1 MRNIKYLETLIG
13 TFTQMKKYLLILL
26 LPMLYFSLSTT
37 AYASSNPEST
47 FENYETTNYNFF
59 EVNFDI
65 PSNWRVVETDDRK
78 TVYFY
83 PEEGVFMFQY
93 IDDISLETEESRKD
107 FEVGLNQSGGKLDNE
122 KILTNNAS
130 YNDAYLYELEYEVN
144 SQDYSGNLMH
154 FDTTEGVMIVSY
166 MLPVNSSEDYSE
178 EYSDLLA
185 SMGFEVDNDE
195 QVGLIKTDSEDS
207 KYENSFTVS
216 FNDYEI
222 YYLIDEDDSTISI
235 FTSDAPSDVYVS
247 QYTGDFNNGINFDW
261 DGLKMRAHYNYW
273 NQDSKLIIHDESGNE
288 LEAQNSALSV
298 VEEFMNKHN

>member
-1 MRNIKYLETLIG
+1 
-13 TFTQMKKYLLILL
+13 MKKYLLILL

-83 PEEGVFMFQY
+83 PEEGLFMFQY

-107 FEVGLNQSGGKLDNE
+107 FEVGLNQSGWKLDNE

-130 YNDAYLYELEYEVN
+130 YNDAYLYELEHEVN
-144 SQDYSGNLMH
+144 SQDYSGNFMH
-154 FDTTEGVMIVSY
+154 FDTTEGVMTVSY
-166 MLPVNSSEDYSE
+166 ALPVNSSEDYSE

-261 DGLKMRAHYNYW
+261 YGLKMRAHYNYW